1 MSDLVRYNRLAEVL
15 TEKDKTGKWLA
26 EKMGK
31 REGTI
36 SAYCTQKFQPTIR
49 TLFELADVLE
59 VDVREL
65 LVPNSKSSHK
75 HFKF

>member
-26 EKMGK
+26 EQLEK
-31 REGTI
+31 REETI

-49 TLFELADVLE
+49 TLFELADILE

-65 LVPNSKSSHK
+65 LVPNLKSPNK

>member
-15 TEKDKTGKWLA
+15 TEKDKSGKWLA
-26 EKMGK
+26 EQLGK
-31 REGTI
+31 REETI

-49 TLFELADVLE
+49 TLFELADILE

-65 LVPNSKSSHK
+65 LVPNPKSPHK
-75 HFKF
+75 HYKF